1 MTTSHD
7 SSPAARTHL
16 RLALAP
22 VGEGQVLDGAWW
34 PQSRHLPTELAD
46 LVDHFPPERARIE
59 RVEFSPPDW
68 DDARERIP
76 VAGRTVEAGSS
87 PADATHVLVV
97 STSDD
102 GTTLTLLV
110 VPAGFTLAQGEEAML
125 AASTPGNQH
134 PAGELL
140 AEVTENVSP
149 AGHDEWSDGGDT
161 WWEGESTAPSYR

>member
-1 MTTSHD
+1 MLTSHD
-7 SSPAARTHL
+7 SSPDARTPL

-22 VGEGQVLDGAWW
+22 VGERQVLDGAWW

-59 RVEFSPPDW
+59 RVELSPPDW
-68 DDARERIP
+68 DDAPERIP
-76 VAGRTVEAGSS
+76 VTGRTVEAGSL
-87 PADATHVLVV
+87 PDDPTHVLLV
-97 STSDD
+97 STRD
-102 GTTLTLLV
+102 GATLTLLV
-110 VPAGFTLAQGEEAML
+110 VPAGFTRAQGEEAML

-140 AEVTENVSP
+140 VEVTENASP

-161 WWEGESTAPSYR
+161 WWEDESTAPSYR